1 MAPNGHLASGK
12 KGTRKSRD
20 AQSSSWMDK
29 HGFEEYEAWKEANPD
44 TRLPYDDWRRS
55 NQHASGLS
63 LYYTT
68 LRIFEES
75 DSSDENGQPVK
86 AKPQPT
92 KPRGQVGRPRKSAAM
107 NGNGQP
113 RSAGTATP
121 SKPGNL
127 EDSSPSAKKK
137 RKARKKPLS
146 EEIIASASDSDD
158 AAKDPETSTPGAE
171 TATPAAPTITITMNG
186 KRKTSTRK
194 ARKKPIS
201 EETISPEDELDDP
214 MDITIDEVTKST
226 IASPL
231 PVRSAPK
238 FPVTAPVANPPKKSH
253 ILKLSTRKTPKKQEL
268 SEETVT
274 EDVGEA
280 NASSQATP
288 STFGKGT
295 QPRISIHTD
304 ATPKSNGDPDSATAS
319 PASTSAPGSTRRG
332 LRTRK
337 PAQQRPYYHDS
348 QLFEDVAPGNVD
360 VHDQETMSSPVVQ
373 SRRVSIASLSRNV
386 DDALLASLDEE
397 AMALLQ
403 EEAESEPTKP
413 KHFKGK
419 GRAWK
424 KEGSDEDEDY
434 SLAAKKKAAKAAK
447 LKAKGQVP
455 KKRGRPRKSGRS
467 EELVGED
474 TDEDKENIKRKKP
487 LPRKSALSEEIIQD
501 SSDGG
506 EEDKEDKEEKSIVE
520 EGSVQTENTAEQE
533 HNVEEQK
540 KVEEDNG
547 EKVEIT
553 EKEEVPVENMTI
565 VEDEAKVG
573 QEEEQ
578 KIEQEEQDKEV
589 VTVETDARTEE
600 DEKKVPEEKVAEEKK
615 AEEVQKEDAK
625 EQKEASVAPASP
637 QDRSWTPEGL
647 PNPILLPDDHAKDEP
662 TAKIDD
668 EQEIA
673 SPFRKS

>member
-29 HGFEEYEAWKEANPD
+29 HGFEEYEAWKEANPG
-44 TRLPYDDWRRS
+44 TRLPYDDWMQS

-107 NGNGQP
+107 NGNGKP

-171 TATPAAPTITITMNG
+171 TAMPAAPTITITMNG
-186 KRKTSTRK
+186 KRKASTRK

-238 FPVTAPVANPPKKSH
+238 SPVTAPVANPPKKSH

-295 QPRISIHTD
+295 QPRISVHTD

-348 QLFEDVAPGNVD
+348 QLFEDVEPGNVD

-397 AMALLQ
+397 AIALLQ

-487 LPRKSALSEEIIQD
+487 LPRKSALSEEIIHD

-506 EEDKEDKEEKSIVE
+506 EEEKTIIE
-520 EGSVQTENTAEQE
+520 EGSVQPKDTAEKE
-533 HNVEEQK
+533 HNIEEEK
-540 KVEEDNG
+540 KLEKDNG
-547 EKVEIT
+547 ENEEIA
-553 EKEEVPVENMTI
+553 EKEEVPVQKKSI

-578 KIEQEEQDKEV
+578 KIEQEEQEKEV
-589 VTVETDARTEE
+589 VTVETETKVEGN
-600 DEKKVPEEKVAEEKK
+600 EKKETEKVAEETQV
-615 AEEVQKEDAK
+615 EEVQKEEEK
-625 EQKEASVAPASP
+625 EQKEEAPVAPASP

-647 PNPILLPDDHAKDEP
+647 PNPTLLSDDHTKDEP
-662 TAKIDD
+662 TPKIDD

-673 SPFRKS
+673 SPFRKG

>member
-1 MAPNGHLASGK
+1 MAPNGHLASAK

-44 TRLPYDDWRRS
+44 TRLPYDDWRQS

-121 SKPGNL
+121 SKAGNL

-238 FPVTAPVANPPKKSH
+238 SPVTAPATNPPKKSH

-280 NASSQATP
+280 NASLQATP

-319 PASTSAPGSTRRG
+319 PVSTSAPSSTRRG

-348 QLFEDVAPGNVD
+348 QLFEDVEPGNVD
-360 VHDQETMSSPVVQ
+360 VHDQETMSSPIVQ

-447 LKAKGQVP
+447 MKAKGQVP

-506 EEDKEDKEEKSIVE
+506 EGDKEERTIVE

-533 HNVEEQK
+533 HNIEEENRL
-540 KVEEDNG
+540 EEDNG
-547 EKVEIT
+547 EKEET
-553 EKEEVPVENMTI
+553 AEKEEVPVGNKTI

-578 KIEQEEQDKEV
+578 KTEQEEQEKEV
-589 VTVETDARTEE
+589 VTVETEARVEGVDHEE
-600 DEKKVPEEKVAEEKK
+600 TEEKVAEEKK
-615 AEEVQKEDAK
+615 DEEVQKEEGK
-625 EQKEASVAPASP
+625 EQKEEAPVAPASP

-647 PNPILLPDDHAKDEP
+647 PNPTLLPNDHGKDEP
-662 TAKIDD
+662 ASKIDD
-668 EQEIA
+668 EQERA